1 MNWLDRWLR
10 HLSFLNIPLNEIMQ
24 VLILS
29 HLFSCMLL
37 HWHFLSFFFWQNKC
51 LVLFIHYIVT
61 SNYFNNTPMT
71 TNGITSQ
78 GPKPDFFLFLARDD
92 RMIIFITVLALQFS
106 IECLL
111 CQSEVHERDWL
122 LFDLCLCFSLSLRE
136 LENCSSICFLEKAKC
151 WYLYDDTLILSLS
164 RASL

>member
-1 MNWLDRWLR
+1 MIKTFIIFKYSIEWDHASVNSI
-10 HLSFLNIPLNEIMQ
+10 SFVQLYVTSLT
-24 VLILS
+24 
-29 HLFSCMLL
+29 FSLL
-37 HWHFLSFFFWQNKC
+37 FFWQNKC